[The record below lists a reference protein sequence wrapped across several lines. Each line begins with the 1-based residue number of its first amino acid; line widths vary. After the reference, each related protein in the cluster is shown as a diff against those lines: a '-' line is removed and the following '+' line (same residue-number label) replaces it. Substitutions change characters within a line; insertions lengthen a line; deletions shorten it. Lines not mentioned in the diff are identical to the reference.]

1 MYAYVYAGIWMV
13 TLCCGKKLCN
23 LWRCV
28 YACICV
34 CWYMDVDFV
43 LWKEAVQ
50 SVEVCLCMHIYVG
63 WYMHGDLVEDRSNA
77 VCGSRA

>member
-1 MYAYVYAGIWMV
+1 MYAYMYAAIYIYIYIYIYG
-13 TLCCGKKLCN
+13 
-23 LWRCV
+23 
-28 YACICV
+28 
-34 CWYMDVDFV
+34 DFG